1 MRGVEVMLDAEG
13 STFEVDGVRF
23 TLAVPGRHNV
33 ENALAAIATCQA
45 LGFRTAA
52 LAKPL
57 AGFHGVAR
65 RFESLGRARGVEV
78 VDDFAH
84 NPAKIAAAIA
94 TAQRR
99 ARRVLAVYQPHGY
112 GPTRFLRHDLVDA
125 FAAALSPE
133 DSLWLL
139 EVFYA
144 GGTAK
149 RDFSAADI
157 AAEVAA
163 HGVRAEFAASREALV
178 SRLTEEAREGDLVLI
193 MGARDPSL
201 ATLARTIV
209 AALTGAPD
217 AGRIGAPRP

>member
-1 MRGVEVMLDAEG
+1 
-13 STFEVDGVRF
+13 
-23 TLAVPGRHNV
+23 
-33 ENALAAIATCQA
+33 
-45 LGFRTAA
+45 
-52 LAKPL
+52 
-57 AGFHGVAR
+57 
-65 RFESLGRARGVEV
+65 
-78 VDDFAH
+78 
-84 NPAKIAAAIA
+84 
-94 TAQRR
+94 
-99 ARRVLAVYQPHGY
+99 
-112 GPTRFLRHDLVDA
+112 
-125 FAAALSPE
+125 
-133 DSLWLL
+133 
-139 EVFYA
+139 VFYA

>member
-1 MRGVEVMLDAEG
+1 MTPLAAFRGVG
-13 STFEVDGVRF
+13 
-23 TLAVPGRHNV
+23 
-33 ENALAAIATCQA
+33 
-45 LGFRTAA
+45 
-52 LAKPL
+52 
-57 AGFHGVAR
+57 R
-65 RFESLGRARGVEV
+65 RFQVVGEAGGVEV

-84 NPAKIAAAIA
+84 NPAKIEAAVA
-94 TAQRR
+94 TAR
-99 ARRVLAVYQPHGY
+99 ARVAAGGLTGGGGRVLAVYQPHGY

-209 AALTGAPD
+209 GALAGAPD